1 MKESAES
8 EKGIDQVNDSKKDK
22 VVADRA
28 VKLMLSKYIFVSK
41 LLRQIKEIPK
51 TFANLTLTGVLEN
64 NWKVVIDWQCA
75 DNTSGS
81 MVAI

>member
-8 EKGIDQVNDSKKDK
+8 EKGIDQVKDSKKDK

-51 TFANLTLTGVLEN
+51 PSQTSRSLVCSKTTG
-64 NWKVVIDWQCA
+64 K
-75 DNTSGS
+75 S
-81 MVAI
+81 